1 MGEKM
6 LRRTPCA
13 ARDLDVFLITV
24 LSTAVGCGGA
34 RKEEA
39 SRRLEDSKL
48 RGDFREAREVTLVLK
63 TGE

>member
-13 ARDLDVFLITV
+13 ARDLDVFMNTV
-24 LSTAVGCGGA
+24 LSTVGCGGA